1 MIVTGF
7 GNVRDRYLNS
17 QRQKNAFEELHCQ
30 KFKLKKGSY
39 SSQLSLKARDSLV
52 NVDYYLFN

>member
-1 MIVTGF
+1 MTVTGF

-30 KFKLKKGSY
+30 KFKLKKVHIL
-39 SSQLSLKARDSLV
+39 LS
-52 NVDYYLFN
+52 